1 MRHYTAEQ
9 FRQGGSCKIDFFHEY
24 SARVYDLAF
33 SHTKVEQAAR
43 TVTKSVFIKAFDT
56 LSVVDYDGEDYW
68 PFLKGY
74 VMEESAA
81 YLSGR
86 PLGDAGAPAAPKA
99 IAAAPAETKK
109 RGGGK
114 RAQGTIL
121 FGFNILLSVLLV
133 WLLLGLLARLGL
145 FSRLD
150 LGYTWFNQNVFLLF

>member
-9 FRQGGSCKIDFFHEY
+9 FRQGGSYKSDFFHEY

-33 SHTKVEQAAR
+33 SHTKTEQAAR
-43 TVTKSVFIKAFDT
+43 AVTKSVFIKAFDT

-74 VMEESAA
+74 VMEQSAA

-86 PLGDAGAPAAPKA
+86 PLGRAAAAATPKAIVDAPAAA
-99 IAAAPAETKK
+99 K
-109 RGGGK
+109 RGGA
-114 RAQGTIL
+114 RRVQGAIL
-121 FGFNILLSVLLV
+121 FAFNILLGALLV
-133 WLLLGLLARLGL
+133 WLLLGLLTRLGL
-145 FSRLD
+145 FSGLD

>member
-9 FRQGGSCKIDFFHEY
+9 FRQGGSYKTDFFHEY

-33 SHTKVEQAAR
+33 SLIKVEQAAR
-43 TVTKSVFIKAFDT
+43 AVTKSVFIKAFDT

-86 PLGDAGAPAAPKA
+86 PLSDAAAPAAPKA
-99 IAAAPAETKK
+99 IPATPAEAEK
-109 RGGGK
+109 RGGAR
-114 RAQGTIL
+114 RAKGAIL

-145 FSRLD
+145 LPGLN